1 MSRYVLVDYGAGN
14 IGSLLR
20 GLSEAGHP
28 DVRVVSNPEEA
39 KGAGAIIVPGV
50 GAFANGMARLR
61 DLKWV
66 MAIREHVSAGGF
78 VLGICAGMQFLA
90 SRGSEGGEAEGIDLI
105 RGEVTALDLIGCRER
120 LPHVGWSPV
129 ETDSHP
135 MFHGIPSSTDFYFS
149 HRYTLVPEDPVV
161 VAGHFTYGVRGAAAV
176 SVGNVHGI
184 QFHPEKSSFAGIRVL
199 SNVMR
204 LARS

>member
-1 MSRYVLVDYGAGN
+1 MSRSVLVDYGAGN

-20 GLSEAGHP
+20 GLAEAGHA
-28 DVRVVSNPEEA
+28 DVRVVTDPEAA
-39 KGAGAIIVPGV
+39 KGAAAIIVPGV
-50 GAFANGMARLR
+50 GAFASGMARLR

-66 MAIREHVSAGGF
+66 TAIREHAEAGGF

-90 SRGSEGGEAEGIDLI
+90 SRGSEGGDAEGIGLI
-105 RGEVTALDLIGCRER
+105 RGEVTALDSVGCQER

-129 ETDSHP
+129 ETDGHP
-135 MFHGIPSSTDFYFS
+135 MFTGIPSSTDFYFS
-149 HRYTLVPEDPVV
+149 HRYTLIPQDPAV
-161 VAGHFTYGVRGAAAV
+161 VAGHFTYGVRGTAAV

-199 SNVMR
+199 SNIMK
-204 LARS
+204 LAHS